1 MFGSGFNSG
10 LNMVRALASG
20 ADFVLL
26 GRSYMYGVAALGKD
40 GADHVTEI
48 LMDDLKNN
56 MAQLGVTTI
65 DEVKQLLLFK

>member
-1 MFGSGFNSG
+1 MFDSGFNSG

-26 GRSYMYGVAALGKD
+26 VRAQMYGVVALGEY
-40 GADHVTEI
+40 GANHVTEI

-56 MAQLGVTTI
+56 MAQL
-65 DEVKQLLLFK
+65 ELLQLMK